1 MSVAGRIRQEVR
13 EIGLVTS
20 FFLVWFLVFLFL
32 KKLIL
37 AEYHIG
43 IPILSTAIVG
53 ALVVAKVV
61 VILDKTPVA
70 TRFRDSYVLLHLLW
84 RSVSYTGFVL
94 VVTILERLFHGY
106 RETGA
111 LRPAVVH
118 LWETRDVHH
127 ALAMVIAVGMAFVV
141 FNAAS
146 EIDRRLGEHGLRRF
160 LLSRPARSGAAGEPE
175 SAG

>member
-1 MSVAGRIRQEVR
+1 MSIAERIRHEVR

-37 AEYHIG
+37 AEYHID
-43 IPILSTAIVG
+43 IPILGTAIVG

-61 VILDKTPVA
+61 VILDGTPVA
-70 TRFRDSYVLLHLLW
+70 TRFRDSWVILHVLW
-84 RSVSYTGFVL
+84 RSASYTGFVL
-94 VVTILERLFHGY
+94 VVTIVERLFHAY

-111 LRPAVVH
+111 LRSAVVH

-141 FNAAS
+141 FNVAS

-160 LLSRPARSGAAGEPE
+160 LLSRPARADAAGGPK
-175 SAG
+175 AAA